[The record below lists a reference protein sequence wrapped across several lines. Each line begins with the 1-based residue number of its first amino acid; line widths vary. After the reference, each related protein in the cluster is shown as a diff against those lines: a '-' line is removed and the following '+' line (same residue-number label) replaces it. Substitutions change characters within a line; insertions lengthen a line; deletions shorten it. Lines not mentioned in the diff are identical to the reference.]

1 MELQRNGIMG
11 NRISWEWEM
20 ESQRNGVTPEWN
32 HGEWNLL
39 GMGNGISEEWSYN
52 GMESW
57 GIESLGNGK
66 WNLRGMELHRNG
78 NGKWN
83 LRGMELEQNGIAR
96 ESWKCD
102 TDLWLVHS
110 EEREANSDLSGEG
123 GAAQSDDESGLA
135 GDCRQL
141 VVEPRHLI
149 LLLVAIE
156 TVHLCRIN
164 SILVG

>member
-1 MELQRNGIMG
+1 
-11 NRISWEWEM
+11 
-20 ESQRNGVTPEWN
+20 
-32 HGEWNLL
+32 
-39 GMGNGISEEWSYN
+39 
-52 GMESW
+52 MESW
-57 GIESLGNGK
+57 GMESL
-66 WNLRGMELHRNG
+66 G

-110 EEREANSDLSGEG
+110 EEGDANSDLSAEG
-123 GAAQSDDESGLA
+123 GSGSAQSDDQSGLA
-135 GDCRQL
+135 GDSRQL

-156 TVHLCRIN
+156 TVHLCRMN

>member
-1 MELQRNGIMG
+1 MESWGMESLGNGKWNLRGMEL
-11 NRISWEWEM
+11 
-20 ESQRNGVTPEWN
+20 
-32 HGEWNLL
+32 H
-39 GMGNGISEEWSYN
+39 

-66 WNLRGMELHRNG
+66 WNPRGMELHRNGIMG

-110 EEREANSDLSGEG
+110 EEEEANSDLSGEG
-123 GAAQSDDESGLA
+123 GSAQSDDQSGLA

-141 VVEPRHLI
+141 DVEPRHLI

-156 TVHLCRIN
+156 TVHLCRMN

>member
-1 MELQRNGIMG
+1 MG
-11 NRISWEWEM
+11 NDISWEWEM

-32 HGEWNLL
+32 HGE
-39 GMGNGISEEWSYN
+39 
-52 GMESW
+52 
-57 GIESLGNGK
+57 
-66 WNLRGMELHRNG
+66 
-78 NGKWN
+78 WN

-110 EEREANSDLSGEG
+110 EEEEANSDLSGEG
-123 GAAQSDDESGLA
+123 GSAQSDDQSGLA

-141 VVEPRHLI
+141 VVEPHHLI

-156 TVHLCRIN
+156 MVHLCRMN